1 MRLPL
6 PATTEGVR
14 INLRAGEIP
23 GQRQLP
29 REGNRVIKGFQDGAN
44 LNVFQTRLE
53 RGAGNVFT
61 YVQRARQGEI
71 SCPHFSAELRDDQQ
85 AVVVEHLA
93 VDVSKINPTP
103 AHAVRFQQNVGG
115 KSAQTI
121 VVRQIEIG
129 GDHRTRLRDLALPYL
144 RDTLIGRI
152 HRLGREQVLK
162 VQLVELQIQ
171 HPLGFLIKRDAR
183 LPLQGTVV
191 GLEVERVQFELF
203 ALFVPHRLHRA
214 LAGDPLRG

>member
-71 SCPHFSAELRDDQQ
+71 SCPIFPLSSEMTSRPLWLNIWLLTS
-85 AVVVEHLA
+85 V
-93 VDVSKINPTP
+93 
-103 AHAVRFQQNVGG
+103 
-115 KSAQTI
+115 KSI
-121 VVRQIEIG
+121 PRQ
-129 GDHRTRLRDLALPYL
+129 RT
-144 RDTLIGRI
+144 
-152 HRLGREQVLK
+152 
-162 VQLVELQIQ
+162 
-171 HPLGFLIKRDAR
+171 
-183 LPLQGTVV
+183 
-191 GLEVERVQFELF
+191 LF
-203 ALFVPHRLHRA
+203 AFSRMSAVNPRR
-214 LAGDPLRG
+214 PL